1 MTRSRIA
8 LVASVAMLVA
18 SVAACGIPVDEAPRA
33 VVPVQAQETGS
44 ESNTGGGAM
53 TSYVFLTKNDH
64 LVAVTRAVVDRTPTS
79 VVKALLASVP
89 KGAVASGVISQIP
102 AGTQL
107 RSVKDGDDGV
117 TVVDLDSTFD
127 GVIGQARQQ
136 AIAEFTFTLTELE
149 GVGRVAFAVAGAPV
163 QVSSPT
169 RGDVSSVT
177 VCDFV
182 SLLPTD
188 EQLKVDGLSPDETQ
202 RVTTRRRT
210 AVASC
215 PATTK

>member
-1 MTRSRIA
+1 VRSGRLA
-8 LVASVAMLVA
+8 LAVALTVLMG
-18 SVAACGIPVDEAPRA
+18 SVAACGIPVDETPRA
-33 VVPVQAQETGS
+33 ILPAQAKQSGN
-44 ESNTGGGAM
+44 ESNTAGGAM
-53 TSYVFLTKNDH
+53 TSYIFLTKNDH

-79 VVKALLASVP
+79 VVKALLAGVP
-89 KGAVASGVISQIP
+89 PGEVASGLISQIP

-107 RSVKDGDDGV
+107 RSVKVDDDGV

-127 GVIGQARQQ
+127 GVIGLSRQQ
-136 AIAEFTFTLTELE
+136 AIAELTFTLTELE
-149 GVGRVAFAVAGAPV
+149 GVGRVGFAVAGTSV

-188 EQLKVDGLSPDETQ
+188 EQLKVAGLSPDETQ

-215 PATTK
+215 PAATK

>member
-1 MTRSRIA
+1 MTRTRFV
-8 LVASVAMLVA
+8 LVAAVATLVA
-18 SVAACGIPVDEAPRA
+18 SVAACGIPVDETPRA
-33 VVPVQAQETGS
+33 IVPAQAQRTDS
-44 ESNTGGGAM
+44 ESNTSGGAM

-64 LVAVTRAVVDRTPTS
+64 LVAITRAVVDRTPTS
-79 VVKALLASVP
+79 VVKALLAGVP
-89 KGAVASGVISQIP
+89 TGEVATGLISQIP

-107 RSVKDGDDGV
+107 RSVKEADGV

-188 EQLKVDGLSPDETQ
+188 EQLRTDGLSPDETQ